1 MVSPTAVI
9 PYPWPR
15 AEQPSSGKRT
25 RARLPVIT
33 AETRLS
39 FPVNKGQ
46 RISQLVEGLSGTPAD
61 AEPQEISEHPCYV
74 GFFRC
79 WNEQRYYE
87 AHDVLEHLWL
97 RTKSDDA
104 NYFKGLIQAAGAF
117 VHLQKQHAR
126 PTHPKDGRRMYPAV
140 RLFRLAEKNLASY
153 APMRHRF
160 DVAEFLQLLRRQVD
174 AILASDH
181 RGNPWTPEGAPKIA
195 LDATGKTRGLGQDE
209 LRPGDDEHD
218 RQD

>member
-1 MVSPTAVI
+1 MS
-9 PYPWPR
+9 
-15 AEQPSSGKRT
+15 
-25 RARLPVIT
+25 
-33 AETRLS
+33 
-39 FPVNKGQ
+39 KGQ
-46 RISQLVEGLSGTPAD
+46 RISQLVAELSGAPAGT
-61 AEPQEISEHPCYV
+61 EPNEVAEHPCYL

-104 NYFKGLIQAAGAF
+104 NYFKGLIQAAGGF

-140 RLFRLAEKNLASY
+140 RLFRLAEKNLAPY
-153 APMRHRF
+153 GPMRHRF

-181 RGNPWTPEGAPKIA
+181 RTNPWTPKSAPKLRLVTQA
-195 LDATGKTRGLGQDE
+195 SRLSRQTGVSPAE
-209 LRPGDDEHD
+209 
-218 RQD
+218 